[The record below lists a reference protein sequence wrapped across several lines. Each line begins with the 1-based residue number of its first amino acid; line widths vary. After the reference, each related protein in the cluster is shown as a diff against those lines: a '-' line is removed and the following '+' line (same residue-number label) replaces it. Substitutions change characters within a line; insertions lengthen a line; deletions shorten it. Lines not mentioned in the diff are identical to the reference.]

1 MFEILPN
8 IPGFAKGEEQDGNV
22 RPGVVQS
29 EKWENVGV
37 AQLHPDMSL
46 TSEAL
51 KLDDETEGQRAQ
63 CTHSDQLLAMR

>member
-1 MFEILPN
+1 
-8 IPGFAKGEEQDGNV
+8 
-22 RPGVVQS
+22 
-29 EKWENVGV
+29 V